1 MHHDTKCILAIDP
14 SLSSTGWAVIGINT
28 QMVEKGGAFK
38 TSAKETTDERI
49 HSVCRK
55 LFEEARKYPIAHII
69 LEDGYIGNNAKTGL
83 QLASL
88 RGALIEIFT
97 WYGYKVHHMK
107 PTEIRSMFA
116 QKGNASKEDIA
127 NAIRAFYGEDSTLI
141 AEIGPYSD
149 KQNKSKT
156 SDIYDAIS
164 IGLAY
169 IRAKSSKL
177 VE

>member
-1 MHHDTKCILAIDP
+1 MQHDRECVLSIDP
-14 SLSSTGWAVIGINT
+14 ALSTTGWSIIGVNT
-28 QMVEKGGAFK
+28 QMVEKAGAFK
-38 TSAKETTDERI
+38 TSPKDTSDERVHLI
-49 HSVCRK
+49 VRK
-55 LFEEARKYPIAHII
+55 LFESARQYPVTHVI

-83 QLASL
+83 QLAAL
-88 RGALIEIFT
+88 RGAIIEIFT
-97 WYGYKVHHMK
+97 WYGYHVHHMK

-127 NAIRAFYGEDSTLI
+127 NAVRTFYGEDSTLI

-149 KQNKSKT
+149 KQNKEKT

-169 IRAKSSKL
+169 IRAKASKL